1 MLRRLTFPLLFLL
14 PLAFPVRAAD
24 TRPLEIDDL
33 FRLKDVDDPQLSPDG
48 KWVAYTVTSL
58 DAEEDKSDTDVWMVP
73 AAGGEGI
80 RVTTSKESESS
91 PRWSLDGRYLAFLSG
106 REGSKTQ
113 VWLLNRQGG
122 EAERLT
128 DLPASVEDLAWSP
141 DGKQLALVVSDAD
154 PDDDEAA
161 DLAKDEAKKAKTAKP
176 LVTRRLQFKSDGKG
190 YLREIYSHI
199 YVFDVKTKTSV
210 QITTGPYDDSE
221 PAWSPDGRTLAFTS
235 KRSKEPDLDDNSDIF
250 LIAPAAGETPRALT
264 SSPGA
269 DTAPAFSP
277 DGKWI
282 AYVEG
287 GPEPADAWY
296 TSNHVA
302 VVPAAGGAPRALT
315 SALDRNVSSPRFS
328 PDGRSLLFILED
340 QGSEQLARVPLLG
353 GALERVVAGEHAVKA
368 FDVGR
373 KGEMLVLESQPSYPP
388 ELSAVTPGGLVRLTK
403 ANDGLLAGI
412 RLGTVRKLQ
421 ARSPDGTP
429 VDYFLVLPPDAVPGT
444 KLPTYLRPHGGPQL
458 QFAFE
463 FEFRLQIFAAHG
475 YAVVAPNYR
484 GSTGYGKA
492 FGRAIWR
499 DWGNKDLADILASL
513 DDAIA
518 RGVAD
523 PERLAVGGWSYGGM
537 LTDYAITRTT
547 RFKAA
552 VAGASE
558 ANYLMNYGMD
568 DVQRWWEVELG
579 LPWKDPQAWIRIS
592 PFFEIEKVKTPT
604 LVMCGEA
611 DMRVPLPNSEQL
623 YLALRRL
630 GVETELVIYP
640 GEYHEITTPSY
651 QKDRYERWI
660 AWFDRFL
667 KPEASAASAAH

>member
-1 MLRRLTFPLLFLL
+1 MLRRVTLPLLLS
-14 PLAFPVRAAD
+14 LAFALPARAAE
-24 TRPLEIDDL
+24 TRPLQVNDI
-33 FRLKDVDDPQLSPDG
+33 FQLKEVGDPRLSPDG
-48 KWVAYTVTSL
+48 KWVAYTVTAL

-73 AAGGEGI
+73 AAGGEAI

-91 PRWSLDGRYLAFLSG
+91 PRWSPDDRYLAFLSS
-106 REGSKTQ
+106 REAEKTQ

-128 DLPASVEDLAWSP
+128 DYSASVLDLAWSP
-141 DGKQLALVVSDAD
+141 DSKQLALVVSDPD
-154 PDDDEAA
+154 PDEPATDKGKDD
-161 DLAKDEAKKAKTAKP
+161 AKKAKTAKP
-176 LVTRRLQFKSDGKG
+176 IVTRRLQFKNDGSG
-190 YLREIYSHI
+190 YLREIRSHLH
-199 YVFDVKTKTSV
+199 VFDVKAKTSV
-210 QITTGPYDDSE
+210 QVTTGPYDDSE
-221 PAWSPDGRTLAFTS
+221 PAWSPDGRTIAFTS
-235 KRSKEPDLDDNSDIF
+235 KRSKDPDLDDNFDLF
-250 LIAPAAGETPRALT
+250 LVAPAAGETPRSLT
-264 SSPGA
+264 SSLGA
-269 DTAPAFSP
+269 DSAPAFSP

-287 GPEPADAWY
+287 GPEPADGVY
-296 TSNHVA
+296 PVNHVA

-315 SALDRNVSSPRFS
+315 GALDRNVSSPRFS
-328 PDGRSLLFILED
+328 FDGRALLFILED

-353 GALERVVAGEHAVKA
+353 GAIERVVAGERAVKA
-368 FDVGR
+368 FEIGR
-373 KGEMLVLESQPSYPP
+373 KGETVVLESQPSYPP
-388 ELSAVTPGGLVRLTK
+388 ELSAVTASGLVRLTK
-403 ANDGLLAGI
+403 VNDALLSGI
-412 RLGTVRKLQ
+412 KLGTVRKLQ
-421 ARSPDGTP
+421 AKSTDGTR
-429 VDYFLVLPPDAVPGT
+429 VDYFLVLPPDAAPGV
-444 KLPTYLRPHGGPQL
+444 KLPTYLRPHGGPAE

-492 FGRAIWR
+492 FGRAIWA
-499 DWGNKDLADILASL
+499 DWGNKDLADILASV

-523 PERLAVGGWSYGGM
+523 PDRLAVGGWSYGGM
-537 LTDYAITRTT
+537 LTDYAITRTS

-552 VAGASE
+552 VSGASE
-558 ANYLMNYGMD
+558 ANYLMNYGLD
-568 DVQRWWEVELG
+568 DLQRWWEVELG

-604 LVMCGEA
+604 LVMCGAA

-623 YLALRRL
+623 YAALRRL

-640 GEYHEITTPSY
+640 GEYHEIGTPSY

-667 KPEASAASAAH
+667 KPEAAAASAPQ